1 MLDRTVNAI
10 RVTTILVLCGT
21 IYGQSDAPLKF
32 EVASIKP
39 SRAEDRS
46 ERASGNPA
54 SFDMNTTVRSLVV
67 NAYQLQDYQLLGDP
81 KWLNTEYF
89 RIVAKPPAGSV
100 PADQHTR
107 MAQMCERLRSLLSE
121 RFQFAAHHE
130 TRDRQ
135 EYVIVVAKGGS
146 KLREVPRDA
155 ANFKLV
161 TGKGKIATRGG
172 AKVELLARLL
182 AGVLQYPVIDKTGL
196 DGFYDI
202 HLNYATEDGLPDGG
216 ASIFAAL
223 QEELGLKLETR
234 KAPVDVLVIDH
245 VDRPSEN

>member
-1 MLDRTVNAI
+1 MIDRTVNAI
-10 RVTTILVLCGT
+10 RVTAILILCGT

-46 ERASGNPA
+46 ERASDNPA
-54 SFDMNTTVRSLVV
+54 SFDMNTTVRSLVL

-81 KWLNTEYF
+81 KWLNTDYY
-89 RIVAKPPAGSV
+89 RIVAKPPAG
-100 PADQHTR
+100 PIPPDQHTR
-107 MAQMCERLRSLLSE
+107 MAQMNERLRSLLAE

-130 TRDRQ
+130 TRERQ

-146 KLREVPRDA
+146 KLQEVPHDA
-155 ANFKLV
+155 ASFKLA
-161 TGKGKIATRGG
+161 TGKGKISTRGG

-182 AGVLQYPVIDKTGL
+182 AGLLQSPVIDKTGL

-223 QEELGLKLETR
+223 QEQLGLKLETR
-234 KAPVDVLVIDH
+234 KAGVDVLAIDH
-245 VDRPSEN
+245 VERPSEN